1 MEPWREVMTEIE
13 LTNVM
18 LKVFI
23 HYLKE
28 LEIVTNSQN
37 VFLGVSIP

>member
-23 HYLKE
+23 LYLKE

-37 VFLGVSIP
+37 VFLGVSKS

>member
-1 MEPWREVMTEIE
+1 MELWKEVMTEIE

-23 HYLKE
+23 LYLKE
-28 LEIVTNSQN
+28 LEIVTNFQN
-37 VFLGVSIP
+37 VFLGVSQL